1 MPAKR
6 RLQLEIDSQDSLVL
20 DALKEDTNSTIT
32 EVIRNSLAL
41 YDWAVHENKEK
52 RLVLSVPETPKDQ
65 NVTKPILKGIN
76 NFRD

>member
-1 MPAKR
+1 MSSKR
-6 RLQLEIDSQDSLVL
+6 RLQLEIDSQDSRVL
-20 DALKEDTNSTIT
+20 DALQNETHSTIT